1 MRKPE
6 LKVKTS
12 ILLYIVV
19 FIIGILVIILSI
31 INLVRWI
38 EYYENM
44 GLVNI
49 LAGLYFPILTGIG
62 FILISLAGI
71 LQNK

>member
-1 MRKPE
+1 MNN
-6 LKVKTS
+6 LK
-12 ILLYIVV
+12 IRFNANHLLYIFI
-19 FIIGILVIILSI
+19 FIIGILVIIISI
-31 INLVRWI
+31 INIARWI

-44 GLVNI
+44 GLLNF
-49 LAGLYFPILTGIG
+49 LAGSYLPILTGIG